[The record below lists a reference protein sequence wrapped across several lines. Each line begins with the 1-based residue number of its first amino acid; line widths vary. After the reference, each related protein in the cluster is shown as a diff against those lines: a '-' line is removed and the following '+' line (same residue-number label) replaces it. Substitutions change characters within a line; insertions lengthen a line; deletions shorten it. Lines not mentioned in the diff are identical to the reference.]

1 MLSDDWTSP
10 VQPKLD
16 LLARLQPN
24 PNKIKGTAQ
33 GQVFLA
39 GNTPRPPYPLTLT
52 LTRTLIRPLA
62 AYSLRRE
69 LMRLICVHCPLCCV
83 FRPRG

>member
-1 MLSDDWTSP
+1 VLSDDWTSP

-39 GNTPRPPYPLTLT
+39 GNTPRPT
-52 LTRTLIRPLA
+52 IHSHSHSLA
-62 AYSLRRE
+62 HSFAYSL
-69 LMRLICVHCPLCCV
+69 PTA
-83 FRPRG
+83 

>member
-39 GNTPRPPYPLTLT
+39 GTPPTPTRGPLIHCRESMYHHSLVHT
-52 LTRTLIRPLA
+52 PLPTA
-62 AYSLRRE
+62 
-69 LMRLICVHCPLCCV
+69 
-83 FRPRG
+83 